1 MIVSQTALTQRLAL
15 ITRVQVERA
24 VQLADWSPVEVG
36 TLLGPGFYERI
47 PDVVDGGA
55 WLRSEL
61 QRTDWTSSPWFAR
74 IIEDTVRG
82 SKKYAV
88 VISVGC
94 EGLEDLI
101 EGADPIDTTILLT
114 ELGSTMRD
122 IVESF
127 AGFFERI
134 VGSSVIAVFGA
145 PASHRTDTLNAFLA
159 ARGIQRNIAQSTML
173 SDLDISSLKVKIGV
187 ECGTLWAGC
196 LRVPHDPTLLD
207 YTVIGRP
214 VSVAIKIQ
222 EEARQ
227 GEILA
232 GEEFC
237 EKIAKTGLAKS
248 GKPRT
253 IQMEQSTIECYP
265 LHPTGKLHEER
276 QPPLVPSERA
286 DTFDYQQGIE
296 RMKQVIKQ
304 VNPPKETWLELVSL
318 ESQLLENLDTTLTLS
333 PTQELR
339 HDRNR
344 IVRELNSLA
353 DQLRPGMSF
362 TDLCKG

>member
-24 VQLADWSPVEVG
+24 VQLTDWSPVEVG

-47 PDVVDGGA
+47 PDMGDDAA

-61 QRTDWTSSPWFAR
+61 QRTDWTASPWFAR

-88 VISVGC
+88 VISVGF
-94 EGLEDLI
+94 EGLEDLV

-122 IVESF
+122 VVESF
-127 AGFFERI
+127 AGFFDKI
-134 VGSSVIAVFGA
+134 VGNSVIAIFGA
-145 PASHRTDTLNAFLA
+145 PASHRTDILNAFLA
-159 ARGIQRNIAQSTML
+159 AREIQSSIAQSTML
-173 SDLDISSLKVKIGV
+173 SNLDISPLKVKIGA

-222 EEARQ
+222 EEARP

-237 EKIAKTGLAKS
+237 EKITKTGLAKS
-248 GKPRT
+248 GKART
-253 IQMEQSTIECYP
+253 IRMRQSTIECYS
-265 LHPTGKLHEER
+265 LRPTGKLHEKQR
-276 QPPLVPSERA
+276 SPLVPSERA
-286 DTFDYQQGIE
+286 NTFDYQQGIE

-304 VNPPKETWLELVSL
+304 VNPPKEAWLQFVSL
-318 ESQLLENLDTTLTLS
+318 ESQLLENLGATLTLS

-344 IVRELNSLA
+344 IVQELNRLA

-362 TDLCKG
+362 TDLCRG